1 MTTIRATC
9 PVCDEVELDADE
21 LSLFVCPTAP
31 KAFYAFDCPSCHEEV
46 RKNADD
52 HVVDLLM
59 RGGVEPL
66 TWDIPAESLEEH
78 QGAPLN
84 YDDLLDFVL
93 SLGIVDDLATHAKLT
108 VRR

>member
-9 PVCDEVELDADE
+9 PACNEVELDADE

-31 KAFYAFDCPSCHEEV
+31 KAFYAFDCPSCHGEV
-46 RKNADD
+46 RKSADD

-66 TWDIPAESLEEH
+66 VWDIPAESLEEH
-78 QGAPLN
+78 DGAPLD

-93 SLGIVDDLATHAKLT
+93 HLGTTDNLAAAARLPIN
-108 VRR
+108 R

>member
-9 PVCDEVELDADE
+9 PTCNDVELDADE

-46 RKNADD
+46 RKSADD
-52 HVVDLLM
+52 HIVDLLM

-66 TWDIPAESLEEH
+66 VWEIPAESLEDH
-78 QGAPLN
+78 VGAPLT

-93 SLGIVDDLATHAKLT
+93 HLGTTEDLVAAAKQPA
-108 VRR
+108 RR